1 MPQPP
6 ASAAPLIAHGDL
18 PRASNLATLCERAG
32 VVVVPDRHGDG
43 TNVLLV
49 PTGAG
54 FEFAYGPG
62 SFAAHLAEA
71 ERLGLPVE
79 VVHDDDLSWDIDT
92 PEDLTVLDGLDRL
105 RGRR

>member
-1 MPQPP
+1 M
-6 ASAAPLIAHGDL
+6 
-18 PRASNLATLCERAG
+18 
-32 VVVVPDRHGDG
+32 VVVPDRHGDG

-79 VVHDDDLSWDIDT
+79 VVHDDDLAWDIDT